1 MKKLLLFTALFA
13 TAMAGKA
20 QSFTVLHNDE
30 PVENGS
36 YVIVTNPED
45 YTDDGGI
52 NYGLDYEIKLMVKNP
67 NMTEKEYT
75 GTLFWGSYPTKAQ
88 YVEAEEKLVEG
99 TECPIWGAPQICS
112 AQVGGNCF
120 TAEMDSNNEYI
131 NLGKGSVSV
140 PSMTSN
146 GGFMY
151 HLTTTPADLT
161 CEYKTTIVCNE
172 NPDEV
177 FECTLVFAPT
187 EEAAEAFIANAGVS
201 SIIAGEDA
209 APVYYNLNGMKV
221 ANPSNGLYIVKR
233 GSKVTKEVIR

>member
-1 MKKLLLFTALFA
+1 MKKLLLFAALFA
-13 TAMAGKA
+13 TAMVGRA
-20 QSFTVLHNDE
+20 QSFTVLHDGN

-36 YVIVTNPED
+36 YVIVTDPED
-45 YTDDGGI
+45 YTDDGGV
-52 NYGLDYEIKLMVKNP
+52 NYGLDYEVKLMVKNP
-67 NMTEKEYT
+67 NMTPKDYT

-88 YVEAEEKLVEG
+88 YVEAGDELVEG
-99 TECPIWGAPQICS
+99 TECPIWGAPQICND
-112 AQVGGNCF
+112 QGRCF
-120 TAEMDSNNEYI
+120 TAEMDSNNEYV
-131 NLGKGSVSV
+131 NLGKGPVTV
-140 PSMTSN
+140 PGMTSD

-161 CEYKTTIVCNE
+161 SEYKTTIVCDE

-187 EEAAEAFIANAGVS
+187 EEAAKEFIANAGVND
-201 SIIAGEDA
+201 IIADGDA